1 MNMVQIFLKKV
12 YFNGGKMIDIL
23 LFKDHESNDCYKYC
37 KTDEGNEAYFFRGK
51 DGTMYMVSEKMND
64 DYKGPN
70 FEQVKMVLSP
80 FIEKNKSKDTS
91 IIKYLF

>member
-1 MNMVQIFLKKV
+1 
-12 YFNGGKMIDIL
+12 MIDIL
-23 LFKDHESNDCYKYC
+23 LFKDHDSNDCYKYC

-51 DGTMYMVSEKMND
+51 DGTMYLVSEKMQN

-80 FIEKNKSKDTS
+80 FIKETSDFKDAN